1 VTKIETFL
9 SAADAQVDVR
19 APDKERLLKDLSAR
33 AATVLNLE
41 AEDINRQVTAR
52 EALGST
58 GMGEG
63 IGLPHARIDSI
74 ASPYGILSRLKKPME
89 FDAVDGQ
96 PVDLVVFLLLPSTTP
111 DENLN
116 TLASIARKL
125 REPERLKRMRQAPDG
140 PALLQEL
147 LT

>member
-1 VTKIETFL
+1 VIKIETFL
-9 SAADAQVDVR
+9 SPADALVDVR

-41 AEDINRQVTAR
+41 ADEINLQVAAR

-58 GMGEG
+58 GVGDG

-74 ASPYGILSRLKKPME
+74 ASAFGILARLKKPIE

-116 TLASIARKL
+116 TLAAIARRL
-125 REPERLKRMRQAPDG
+125 REPERLKRMRKAPDG